1 MSYESFT
8 YVPRLRQPDRR
19 RAGPWRRVCAVA
31 DAAGHKR
38 DRDGPTRRARVVKQ
52 FSSVEL
58 YDNGRGSHMA
68 RIAQAVAREHELTES
83 DLEFFEREGA

>member
-1 MSYESFT
+1 MC
-8 YVPRLRQPDRR
+8 PGCDNRIDA
-19 RAGPWRRVCAVA
+19 AGPWRVCAVA